1 VAKDESFDVVS
12 KADMQEFGNAINQAQ
27 KELETRFDFKGSKSS
42 IDWSNEVLTVV
53 SDDEFKLGNVLDI
66 VQTKLLKR
74 GVSLKHLDYGKLEGA
89 SQGTIRQVIK
99 VKQGIEQDVTKQI
112 IKVIKDSKIKVQ
124 ASVQGDSVRVSGKN
138 RDDLQAVIQLL
149 KQQDLSCDLQFNNFR

>member
-1 VAKDESFDVVS
+1 MAKDESFDVVS